1 MKKIAVF
8 ALLMGLFNGNI
19 QAQSK
24 QREELIKQIA
34 AFKVYIEYAQKGY
47 SIAQKGLNIIGD
59 FKQGELGLHLD
70 YFNSLNTIN
79 PKIKN
84 YSRVAQIIALQVK
97 ILKSYRRTIRY
108 VNQNDLFH
116 GDEVAYVKR
125 VLDRLLKDCDATV
138 DELNVVLTQGKL
150 ELKDDERLE
159 RIDVL
164 FRNMLDSQIFCE
176 DFSNQ
181 TRMLGFSRSAESKD
195 VKTSRALQGVKDNIP

>member
-1 MKKIAVF
+1 MKKIAVLI
-8 ALLMGLFNGNI
+8 LLIGLFNVNM
-19 QAQSK
+19 QAQAK
-24 QREELIKQIA
+24 QREELLKQIA
-34 AFKVYIEYAQKGY
+34 AFKVYIGYAQKGY
-47 SIAQKGLNIIGD
+47 SIAKKGLNVIGD
-59 FKQGELGLHLD
+59 FKRGELDLHLD

-97 ILKSYRRTIRY
+97 ILKSYSRTMRY

-125 VLDRLLKDCDATV
+125 VLDRLLKNCDGTV
-138 DELNVVLTQGKL
+138 DELTAVLTKGKL

-159 RIDVL
+159 RIDAL
-164 FRNMLDSQIFCE
+164 YQNMLESQSFCD

-181 TRMLGFSRSAESKD
+181 TRMMGFSKSAESKD
-195 VKTSRALQGVKDNIP
+195 VKTSHALQGLKERIP